1 MGYSPWSRKESDM
14 TERLSA
20 LTHAHTHTHT
30 HTHTA
35 HMLPFSVQL
44 FMASELAMEYVSC
57 GNT

>member
-30 HTHTA
+30 A
-35 HMLPFSVQL
+35 HMLPFSVRL